1 MVLVPNE
8 SYIGISRKIN
18 DRYEKRRL
26 RQIAEKFKP
35 KGFGLIIRTI
45 AEGLDEN
52 HLLADFEKLW
62 KTWQSLESKVS
73 SKKPHI

>member
-1 MVLVPNE
+1 MVLVPYE

-35 KGFGLIIRTI
+35 KGFGLIISTI